1 MTGDGERMMAVD
13 QNTTDAVEQGAS
25 TSALPEPVR
34 ISQVIAFHLGEQRYA
49 LPIERVQEIQQ
60 LVAFS
65 EMPASDDSV
74 VGMINLRGRVIPAL
88 DLRLLVGLEAVEY
101 GLKTPMIICRVDDA
115 AVALLVDEVEDVL
128 TLSEDRVSAPPK
140 MHQLASRML
149 GVGHIGTELVFV
161 LDVDRLIDP
170 ANLPG
175 IGGDE

>member
-1 MTGDGERMMAVD
+1 MTGDDERMMTVD
-13 QNTTDAVEQGAS
+13 ENIPSTAGQGAPS
-25 TSALPEPVR
+25 GAAPEPTR

-88 DLRLLVGLEAVEY
+88 DLRLLVGLDVIEY
-101 GLKTPMIICRVDDA
+101 GLKTPMIICRVEDT

-170 ANLPG
+170 AKLPG